1 MGKNGASVT
10 GENMRTVKLSCAQSG
25 ESREVKIEGKK
36 IGKDI
41 PSLLQS
47 SNTYLLK

>member
-10 GENMRTVKLSCAQSG
+10 GENVRTVKLSYAQSG
-25 ESREVKIEGKK
+25 ESREVKLEDKK
-36 IGKDI
+36 IGKNV
-41 PSLLQS
+41 PSLQQS